1 VFILRTLLRIG
12 KTEAV
17 EQALADMEERE
28 RWLGDTRTVIA
39 ELQLAQGD
47 PQAARVTLAPVID
60 GSAPVTNRGWVIH
73 ALVLDAI
80 ARDATGDADG
90 ADQALERALDIVEP
104 DGAVLPFLVHP
115 APRLLERHSRRRT
128 AHAAL
133 VSEILNLLAGRK
145 PASAQGD
152 EDRLREPLTESES
165 RILRYLPTNLSVSEI
180 ANEVYLSVNTVKTH
194 MRHLYAKLDA
204 NRRGEAVQRA
214 RALGLLAPSGVRTAS
229 RSR

>member
-1 VFILRTLLRIG
+1 M
-12 KTEAV
+12 
-17 EQALADMEERE
+17 DERE
-28 RWLGDTRTVIA
+28 RALGDTRTVLA
-39 ELQLAQGD
+39 ELRLAQGD
-47 PQAARVTLAPVID
+47 PQAATVTLAPVID

-80 ARDATGDADG
+80 ARDAIGDADG

-104 DGAVLPFLVHP
+104 DGAVLPFLIHP

-133 VSEILNLLAGRK
+133 VSEILNLLAGRE
-145 PASAQGD
+145 PAPARGD
-152 EDRLREPLTESES
+152 EDRLREPLSESES
-165 RILRYLPTNLSVSEI
+165 RILRYLPTHLSVPEI

-194 MRHLYAKLDA
+194 MRHLYAKLGA
-204 NRRGEAVQRA
+204 HQRGQAVERG
-214 RALGLLAPSGVRTAS
+214 RALGLLATSGARITT